1 MKTCP
6 FCKEANDDGH
16 RFCEKCGEQLD
27 SLVLSTGE
35 PSPQGLSTV
44 LLAPGS
50 KPSSSLPRRS
60 VPLTTLFSSQRE
72 LIVGRAPDCDIC
84 LQHPSVSRYHA
95 LFVRTPEGVQ
105 VSDLK
110 SVNGVLV
117 DGERIDDPILVREK
131 QVIGIGPFLFS
142 LLDDSLQSLDSSRG
156 LRLEALRL
164 EQVVVGFDGAAKKLL
179 DNITLVVNPGEF
191 VSLLGPSGSGKST
204 LMDCLNGRRRATNG
218 KVLANGEDF
227 YQHFD
232 SFRQLLGYVPQKDI
246 VHAGLTVHRALYYTA
261 RLRLPTDTDRTELNA
276 RVEEVLREMELLPH
290 RDTLVAHLS
299 GGQIKR
305 VSLGAELLARPCML
319 YIDEA
324 TSGLDAGTEA
334 RMMRLFRRLSDEGRS
349 IVCITH
355 NVENVDQCHLALILA
370 RGKLLFYGPP
380 AEAPVYFNVKRLSE
394 IYDRIQE
401 REPEE
406 WEKEFLASK
415 YYGDYVASR
424 IVAAQGAGALGE
436 KKSGAEAVSR
446 LVDTGT
452 VPPPSKRPLL
462 GRRMH
467 EMFAAAGRVGALLP
481 FVSEHWHQL
490 KVLTRRYAHLVWN
503 DPRSLRLLWLQAP
516 IVALFLLVGFINKP
530 YEGKTPSTRRLT
542 EEERD
547 GIESAKEVLRKNRDL
562 SSLTDKQR
570 ESLKNIPVP
579 GEGGKGI
586 RSLHDALASPDG
598 AGHEEVLEFLLRN
611 EEPVIP
617 GPLIVNPA
625 YTYLLLSIV
634 VIAVLWF
641 GCNNAAKEIVKE
653 EAIYS
658 RERAVNLKIAP
669 YLGSKFLVLSM
680 ISTIQTFLFMLV
692 LYGILE
698 GLHLLLK
705 QDVPP
710 MIYQLDYP
718 TQYGFLLLL
727 SMSGV
732 ALGLL
737 LSSCV
742 ASPDRASAL
751 LPYVLIPQLILG
763 GGIIA
768 VRTGVLYWLAVTL
781 SPVYWAFRAVRV
793 GECELPKDMYYR
805 MDYDDSLWIPCVALI
820 VQILVLL
827 LLTAWFLKK
836 KDAQ

>member
-1 MKTCP
+1 
-6 FCKEANDDGH
+6 
-16 RFCEKCGEQLD
+16 
-27 SLVLSTGE
+27 
-35 PSPQGLSTV
+35 
-44 LLAPGS
+44 
-50 KPSSSLPRRS
+50 
-60 VPLTTLFSSQRE
+60 
-72 LIVGRAPDCDIC
+72 
-84 LQHPSVSRYHA
+84 
-95 LFVRTPEGVQ
+95 
-105 VSDLK
+105 
-110 SVNGVLV
+110 
-117 DGERIDDPILVREK
+117 
-131 QVIGIGPFLFS
+131 
-142 LLDDSLQSLDSSRG
+142 
-156 LRLEALRL
+156 
-164 EQVVVGFDGAAKKLL
+164 
-179 DNITLVVNPGEF
+179 
-191 VSLLGPSGSGKST
+191 
-204 LMDCLNGRRRATNG
+204 
-218 KVLANGEDF
+218 
-227 YQHFD
+227 
-232 SFRQLLGYVPQKDI
+232 
-246 VHAGLTVHRALYYTA
+246 
-261 RLRLPTDTDRTELNA
+261 
-276 RVEEVLREMELLPH
+276 
-290 RDTLVAHLS
+290 
-299 GGQIKR
+299 
-305 VSLGAELLARPCML
+305 
-319 YIDEA
+319 
-324 TSGLDAGTEA
+324 
-334 RMMRLFRRLSDEGRS
+334 
-349 IVCITH
+349 
-355 NVENVDQCHLALILA
+355 
-370 RGKLLFYGPP
+370 
-380 AEAPVYFNVKRLSE
+380 
-394 IYDRIQE
+394 
-401 REPEE
+401 
-406 WEKEFLASK
+406 
-415 YYGDYVASR
+415 
-424 IVAAQGAGALGE
+424 
-436 KKSGAEAVSR
+436 
-446 LVDTGT
+446 
-452 VPPPSKRPLL
+452 
-462 GRRMH
+462 
-467 EMFAAAGRVGALLP
+467 
-481 FVSEHWHQL
+481 
-490 KVLTRRYAHLVWN
+490 
-503 DPRSLRLLWLQAP
+503 
-516 IVALFLLVGFINKP
+516 
-530 YEGKTPSTRRLT
+530 
-542 EEERD
+542 
-547 GIESAKEVLRKNRDL
+547 VLRKNRDL

-768 VRTGVLYWLAVTL
+768 VRAGVLYWLAVTL